1 MKRTAVLLAIFLILV
16 TNVAAEI
23 DSLSRVFA
31 LGGGLKDTDQDHLA
45 DTISFV
51 IVVPDRPTAAEM
63 ALASDIAA
71 RFNFESLSQD
81 LDLVKIESELP
92 AIPAGINRVLI
103 GSNLRRPRDLSR
115 RGKLDLPAL
124 ESRQGAVILLGGDV
138 DGEILV
144 TAGSAEALLETGRAF
159 FLRWPYIWEIWG
171 REDGLTYFTLENA
184 LAGLLKSEGIGGFRI
199 VIRAAFYDFPRRSS
213 PFDTIKRLKFDSGE
227 IRDLRIEIHFSDPQ
241 SKEKARA
248 AVEALGLDHRKGLR
262 TEVLS
267 YPGCAR
273 LTLVLEEGGRE
284 AIVTLPRMG
293 YPKRIL
299 TPGYKEVPRRN
310 APEKDFDLA
319 NLLSAKGLYT
329 DGEQDGLPDGLESSI
344 IIPEAFSARSLAT
357 FASRLV
363 LHTAGA
369 SFPLVRMENEVEDIK
384 TLSAPILVG
393 DCRFNRDLIKTG
405 RLKLPALR
413 AGWAVAAIVPKA
425 FNKSNVLALQ
435 GADSLGLGKLLGYL
449 GTTFPS
455 LEEYR
460 EGGPQLADIV
470 KELEKFLRGEVGS
483 AEAFAEKNIW
493 KIADE
498 IKDKEL
504 DSVEVEVYLPEKNP
518 AFEAGL
524 ESDLRKALQAEKIGF
539 QAFALKTHKT
549 VFSQEK
555 EFSWEAD
562 DALAL
567 LEEQIKKRRN
577 ADGRLDVSLG
587 ISESPAVRKGI
598 KSRLEARLRE
608 AGFREFEVEVG
619 SAYKQGLFW
628 LMESVLPRL
637 RGQPTA
643 ELVIRFAEEQDDPA
657 QVKRF
662 YAEPLR
668 WLQELYPADDL
679 LAAGLGLPIDRI
691 RFEMK
696 EEAEPIYEAVARD
709 SSGSIILRD
718 SFSPRI
724 RQMPYLKVVPE
735 WGSVRITT
743 GWLSIHQ
750 GSQSPWE
757 ILLRTDLEK
766 FWDFYQEN
774 ILTFLYDHIMKKTGN
789 EPSTSKQP
797 YFKRLSLDLKLSE
810 PDYRLGL
817 DEEMVSSLEAIHD
830 EIYFDTL
837 DFLRGITKVEL
848 EDREPPEDTSRLS
861 APGNIFPVIHPS
873 LEGGAGRVRVT
884 LEDWPALS
892 PQVVVKWKEKN
903 RTEEHTRKIV
913 FPTLKPKSIRL
924 PLFIYDGRS
933 ETIENL
939 TAEVEFDKEADYL
952 EVLEIV
958 QTRAELANKQL
969 VSPAFSFPRLRV
981 LTLRTKCQDLEKEE
995 AFEAAVA
1002 GPAATSPPSAETKPA
1017 AVTTTEIISP
1027 EMCLDIVRGLGGLPN
1042 INTYNAG
1049 FSYEHRAVPVLEIF
1063 SPHGK
1068 YVSLPRLVA
1077 AKPTLFVSARQHAN
1091 EVSSTNYILKFAE
1104 LLATDEEYK
1113 PYVKE
1118 MNFVFEP
1125 MENPDGAALAYE
1137 LQKLTPF
1144 HSLHAGR
1151 YGSLGIDIGYQV
1163 GSSKPFLPEASVR
1176 KNLQDRWLPDI
1187 FLNLHGYPS
1196 HEWVQAF
1203 SGYTPYLFRDYWIPK
1218 GWFAYYRALR
1228 LPIYDRWKEAGDE
1241 LRRMIVAELQTDE
1254 KTRLSNEKFYG
1265 RYWRWAGRWQPHL
1278 DPLELHEGLNIYAA
1292 RRSSQENR
1300 LTPRTRITYI
1310 DETPEQM
1317 DETARGEWLGFLC
1330 EQGLAYLRA
1339 HAKYLSTV
1347 PHEAGRIDE
1356 EVQDR
1361 IRLQFIRTR
1370 PGKPESADPPR
1381 SVEIFS
1387 LSKSALSIRI
1397 VGSREH

>member
-1 MKRTAVLLAIFLILV
+1 MKPPLLANVLIMEPKMKRTACLLTIFFVLAASG
-16 TNVAAEI
+16 AAEV
-23 DSLSRVFA
+23 DSLSQVFVV
-31 LGGGLKDTDQDHLA
+31 GRGLKDTDQDHLA
-45 DTISFV
+45 DAISFV
-51 IVVPDRPTAAEM
+51 IVVPDQPSAAEM

-81 LDLVKIESELP
+81 LDLVKRESELQ
-92 AIPAGINRVLI
+92 ASPAGTNRILI
-103 GSNLRRPRDLSR
+103 GSNLRRPRDLNR
-115 RGKLDLPAL
+115 RGRLELPAL
-124 ESRQGAVILLGGDV
+124 ESRQGAVILLGGDAG
-138 DGEILV
+138 GEILV

-171 REDGLTYFTLENA
+171 REDGLTYFTLEND
-184 LAGLLKSEGIGGFRI
+184 LNGLLKSGGIAGFRI
-199 VIRAAFYDFPRRSS
+199 VIRAAFYDFPKRST
-213 PFDTIKRLKFDSGE
+213 PYDTIKRLKFDSGE
-227 IRDLRIEIHFSDPQ
+227 IRDLRIEIHFSDLPD
-241 SKEKARA
+241 KEKARA
-248 AVEALGLDHRKGLR
+248 AVEALRLDHRKGLR
-262 TEVLS
+262 TEILS

-273 LTLVLEEGGRE
+273 ITLVLEEGGRE

-293 YPKRIL
+293 LPKRIL
-299 TPGYKEVPRRN
+299 TPGYKEVRRRN

-319 NLLSAKGLYT
+319 SLLSIKGLYA
-329 DGEQDGLPDGLESSI
+329 DGDQDGLPDGLESPI
-344 IIPEAFSARSLAT
+344 IIPGAFSVRSLAA

-369 SFPLVRMENEVEDIK
+369 SFPLVRMEDEVEDIK

-393 DCRFNRDLIKTG
+393 DSRFCRDLVKTG
-405 RLKLPALR
+405 RLKLPALK

-435 GADSLGLGKLLGYL
+435 GADSLGLEKLLGYL
-449 GTTFPS
+449 GRTFPY

-460 EGGPQLADIV
+460 EGGPQLADV
-470 KELEKFLRGEVGS
+470 AKELEKFLRGESGS
-483 AEAFAEKNIW
+483 AEAFAEKNIR
-493 KIADE
+493 KIVDE
-498 IKDKEL
+498 IRDKEL

-518 AFEAGL
+518 AFQAGL
-524 ESDLRKALQAEKIGF
+524 EADLKKALKAEKIGF
-539 QAFALKTHKT
+539 QTFALKTHKT
-549 VFSQEK
+549 VFSREK

-567 LEEQIKKRRN
+567 LEEQMKTRRS
-577 ADGRLDVSLG
+577 ADGRLEISLG
-587 ISESPAVRKGI
+587 VSESPSVRKGI
-598 KSRLEARLRE
+598 RSRLEARLRE
-608 AGFREFEVEVG
+608 AGFQEFEVEVG
-619 SAYKQGLFW
+619 SAYKQGFFW

-637 RGQPTA
+637 RGRPTA
-643 ELVIRFAEEQDDPA
+643 DLMIRFAEEKDDPA

-679 LAAGLGLPIDRI
+679 LAAELGLPVDRI

-696 EEAEPIYEAVARD
+696 DEVEPIYEVVARD
-709 SSGSIILRD
+709 SAGSIILKD
-718 SFSPRI
+718 SFSPTI

-735 WGSVRITT
+735 WGLVRITT

-750 GSQSPWE
+750 GSQLPWE
-757 ILLRTDLEK
+757 TLVRTDLEK
-766 FWDFYQEN
+766 FWDFYQAE
-774 ILTFLYDHIMKKTGN
+774 ILTFLYGHIMKKTGN

-797 YFKRLSLDLKLSE
+797 YFKRLSLDIELSE

-848 EDREPPEDTSRLS
+848 EDEKLPEDTSRLS

-892 PQVVVKWKEKN
+892 PQVVVKWKEKG
-903 RTEEHTRKIV
+903 RTEEHTKKTV
-913 FPTLKPKSIRL
+913 FPTFKPKFIRF
-924 PLFIYDGRS
+924 PSFIYDGN
-933 ETIENL
+933 IERIQNL

-952 EVLEIV
+952 ELLEIV
-958 QTRAELANKQL
+958 QNCAELDKRQL
-969 VSPAFSFPRLRV
+969 LSPAFSFPRLRV
-981 LTLRTKCQDLEKEE
+981 LTLRIKCKDLEKEE
-995 AFEAAVA
+995 AFEAAV
-1002 GPAATSPPSAETKPA
+1002 SKPA
-1017 AVTTTEIISP
+1017 DTPPLGVETETTAVTTTEIISP
-1027 EMCLDIVRGLGGLPN
+1027 DMCLEIVRGLGRLPN
-1042 INTYNAG
+1042 INAYNAG
-1049 FSYEHRAVPVLEIF
+1049 FSYENRAVPVLEIF

-1077 AKPTLFVSARQHAN
+1077 AKPTLFISARQHAN

-1113 PYVKE
+1113 LYIKE
-1118 MNFVFEP
+1118 MNFVLEP

-1163 GSSKPFLPEASVR
+1163 RSSKPFLPEAAVR

-1228 LPIYDRWKEAGDE
+1228 LPIYDRWKEAGDG
-1241 LRRMIVAELQTDE
+1241 LRRMIVAELQADE
-1254 KTRLSNEKFYG
+1254 KIRLSNEKFYD

-1278 DPLELHEGLNIYAA
+1278 DPLELHNGLNIYAA
-1292 RRSSQENR
+1292 RRSPQENK

-1310 DETPEQM
+1310 DETPELM

-1347 PHEAGRIDE
+1347 RHEVGRIDE

-1370 PGKPESADPPR
+1370 PGKPEPAVAAD
-1381 SVEIFS
+1381 
-1387 LSKSALSIRI
+1387 
-1397 VGSREH
+1397 H

>member
-1 MKRTAVLLAIFLILV
+1 MKPTSEANVTIMEPKMKRTAVLLAIFLVLIA
-16 TNVAAEI
+16 NAAAEV
-23 DSLSRVFA
+23 DSLSQVFA
-31 LGGGLKDTDQDHLA
+31 IGRGLKDTDQDHLA
-45 DTISFV
+45 DAISFV
-51 IVVPDRPTAAEM
+51 IVVPDRPSAAEM

-81 LDLVKIESELP
+81 LNLVKKESELQ
-92 AIPAGINRVLI
+92 AIASGTNRILV
-103 GSNLRRPRDLSR
+103 GSNLRRARDLG
-115 RGKLDLPAL
+115 RGGRLEFPAL
-124 ESRQGAVILLGGDV
+124 ESRQGAVILVGGDV
-138 DGEILV
+138 TGEILV

-171 REDGLTYFTLENA
+171 SEDGLTYFTLEND
-184 LAGLLKSEGIGGFRI
+184 LSGLLKSEGIGSFQI

-213 PFDTIKRLKFDSGE
+213 PHDTIKRLKFDSGE
-227 IRDLRIEIHFSDPQ
+227 IRDLRIEIHFPDFPSR
-241 SKEKARA
+241 EKARA

-273 LTLVLEEGGRE
+273 LTLVLEAGGRE
-284 AIVTLPRMG
+284 AIVALPRMG

-299 TPGYKEVPRRN
+299 TPGYKEVRRRN
-310 APEKDFDLA
+310 SPEKDFDLA
-319 NLLSAKGLYT
+319 SLLSVKGLYT
-329 DGEQDGLPDGLESSI
+329 DGDQDGLPDGLESPI
-344 IIPEAFSARSLAT
+344 IIPGAFSVQSLGAL
-357 FASRLV
+357 ASRLV
-363 LHTAGA
+363 LHTTGA
-369 SFPLVRMENEVEDIK
+369 SFPLVRMEDEVEDIK
-384 TLSAPILVG
+384 TSSSPILVG
-393 DCRFNRDLIKTG
+393 DSRFSRDLIKTG
-405 RLKLPALR
+405 RLELPALK

-435 GADSLGLGKLLGYL
+435 GADSLGLEKLLGYL
-449 GTTFPS
+449 GTTFPY
-455 LEEYR
+455 LEEYK
-460 EGGPQLADIV
+460 EGGMQLADVV

-483 AEAFAEKNIW
+483 AEAFAEKSIR
-493 KIADE
+493 KIVDE
-498 IKDKEL
+498 IRGKEL
-504 DSVEVEVYLPEKNP
+504 NSVEVEIYLPEKNP

-524 ESDLRKALQAEKIGF
+524 ESDLKKALQAEKIGF
-539 QAFALKTHKT
+539 QSFALKTHKT

-567 LEEQIKKRRN
+567 LEEQIKTRRST
-577 ADGRLDVSLG
+577 DGRLKISLG
-587 ISESPAVRKGI
+587 ISESPKVRNII
-598 KSRLEARLRE
+598 KTRLEARLRD
-608 AGFREFEVEVG
+608 AGFRDPEVAVS
-619 SAYKQGLFW
+619 SAYKQGFFW

-637 RGQPTA
+637 RGRPTA
-643 ELVIRFAEEQDDPA
+643 ELTIRFAEEKDDPA

-668 WLQELYPADDL
+668 WLQELYPADEL
-679 LAAGLGLPIDRI
+679 LAAELGLPVDRI

-696 EEAEPIYEAVARD
+696 DEAQPIYELVARN
-709 SSGSIILRD
+709 SAGSIILKD
-718 SFSPRI
+718 NFSPRI

-750 GSQSPWE
+750 GSQPPWE
-757 ILLRTDLEK
+757 TLVRTDLDK

-774 ILTFLYDHIMKKTGN
+774 ILTYLYDHIMKKTGN

-797 YFKRLSLDLKLSE
+797 YFKRLSLDLELSE

-817 DEEMVSSLEAIHD
+817 DEEMISSLEAIHD

-837 DFLRGITKVEL
+837 DFLRGITKVDLDDEKL
-848 EDREPPEDTSRLS
+848 PEDTSRLS

-873 LEGGAGRVRVT
+873 LEGGASRVRVT

-892 PQVVVKWKEKN
+892 PQVVVKWKEKG
-903 RTEEHTRKIV
+903 RAEEHMKKIV
-913 FPTLKPKSIRL
+913 FPTFKPKSIRL
-924 PLFIYDGRS
+924 PSFIYDGNTER
-933 ETIENL
+933 IQNL

-952 EVLEIV
+952 ELLEIV
-958 QTRAELANKQL
+958 QNCAELDKRQL
-969 VSPAFSFPRLRV
+969 LSPAFSFPRLRV
-981 LTLRTKCQDLEKEE
+981 LTLRIKCQDLKKEE
-995 AFEAAVA
+995 AFEAAIA
-1002 GPAATSPPSAETKPA
+1002 KPAATPPLPAETETV

-1027 EMCLDIVRGLGGLPN
+1027 DMCLDIVRGLGRLPN
-1042 INTYNAG
+1042 INVYNAG
-1049 FSYEHRAVPVLEIF
+1049 FSYENRAVPVLEIF

-1077 AKPTLFVSARQHAN
+1077 AKPTLFISARQHAN

-1113 PYVKE
+1113 PYVKGI
-1118 MNFVFEP
+1118 NVVLEP
-1125 MENPDGAALAYE
+1125 LENPDGAALAYE
-1137 LQKLTPF
+1137 LQKLTPY

-1163 GSSKPFLPEASVR
+1163 GSSKPFLPEAAVR

-1241 LRRMIVAELQTDE
+1241 LRRMIIAELQDDE
-1254 KTRLSNEKFYG
+1254 KIRLSNEKFYD

-1278 DPLELHEGLNIYAA
+1278 DPLELHDGLNIYAA

-1300 LTPRTRITYI
+1300 LTPRTRITYV
-1310 DETPEQM
+1310 DETPELM

-1347 PHEAGRIDE
+1347 RHELGRIDE

-1370 PGKPESADPPR
+1370 PGKLEPINPSDR
-1381 SVEIFS
+1381 
-1387 LSKSALSIRI
+1387 
-1397 VGSREH
+1397 